1 MLLREIFNIF
11 RRWLWLLILAVVI
24 GGGLGF
30 INVARRPSVYEATA
44 GVVPIRRDFEVKLE
58 PRVQTTT
65 SDILAS
71 DSRTNNGLTTL
82 ASVVTNEAIAE
93 TVFTS
98 LQSSLDSI
106 PARFKTPSDLVS
118 AVSSEVRDGVIRVKV
133 RSNDPVFAAKLAN
146 AWARDYAL
154 YINRIYSGKSED
166 VDLGPQVEAA
176 KQRYQTAEAA
186 VVDFIRANDVDQ
198 KKLDIDEKQAM
209 VDELLRLR
217 RISLT
222 GELNRLVDRR
232 TKIVDLLTAARTL
245 KDLQAKNE
253 SVATGAANTL
263 GLLLLQLASVESTGS
278 AAAGGAA
285 SGVLSNEPQIQF
297 SPRSLDE
304 VTSSPEQFLNDLDH
318 LIAVLDQRQQEND
331 SAIVAI
337 SAKIGSA
344 QQLEQDPL
352 IASILT
358 EIRDLRSDSAAL
370 AAQRQALERERDLLW
385 DGYTLLAN
393 ESEELS
399 ITAGATDGSVVR
411 FAVPASVP
419 RRPLASPPNQ
429 QVILGALAGLMAGIA
444 LAFLLEITDNKV
456 RRREDVEQVVQ
467 LPLLGLVPRGPTHQN
482 GAPIALTDT
491 SAPMVESARFL
502 RDLLESHAQAS
513 QVILFTPV
521 APRSG
526 ASSLAAHV
534 AIVSAQAGRQ
544 VILLDADIR
553 RPQLHQW
560 FGLPNDV
567 GLANLMTIPAPGLE
581 AILRPTAIPGLR
593 LLTTGSAER
602 LSPDLLASPAMAA
615 ILDDLRQHADLILID
630 AASANTASDA
640 VLLAEHADGVVLV
653 VRSGKSTVADIQHV
667 REAVEMVKGRI
678 LGVVLNDVRRPRS
691 LRPAPSAANTSGHRR
706 AAVSA

>member
-1 MLLREIFNIF
+1 MLLREIFGIF
-11 RRWLWLLILAVVI
+11 RRWLWLLILGAAIGAALGYVNVV
-24 GGGLGF
+24 
-30 INVARRPSVYEATA
+30 RRPSVYEAAA

-58 PRVQTTT
+58 TRVETST
-65 SDILAS
+65 SDILAG
-71 DSRTNNGLTTL
+71 DSRTNNGLSTL
-82 ASVVTNEAIAE
+82 ASVATNEAIAE
-93 TVFTS
+93 TVFAHIQT
-98 LQSSLDSI
+98 SLDSI
-106 PARFKTPSDLVS
+106 PARFKTPADLVS

-146 AWARDYAL
+146 AWARDYAI
-154 YINRIYSGKSED
+154 YINRIYSGKSDE
-166 VDLGPQVEAA
+166 VDLGPQVGAA

-186 VVDFIRANDVDQ
+186 VVDFIRANDVDE
-198 KKLDIDEKQAM
+198 KRLAIDEKQAM

-222 GELNRLVDRR
+222 GELNRLADRR
-232 TKIVDLLTAARTL
+232 TKLADILTAARTL

-263 GLLLLQLASVESTGS
+263 GLLLLQLASVEGTGS
-278 AAAGGAA
+278 TAAGTA
-285 SGVLSNEPQIQF
+285 SGVLSSEPHIQF
-297 SPRSLDE
+297 SPNSLDDLA
-304 VTSSPEQFLNDLDH
+304 SSPDQLLNDLDH
-318 LIAVLDQRQQEND
+318 LISVLDQRRQEND
-331 SAIVAI
+331 SAIDLVSEQIGVAQ
-337 SAKIGSA
+337 K
-344 QQLEQDPL
+344 LEQDPL
-352 IASILT
+352 IAGILA
-358 EIRDLRSDSAAL
+358 EIRVLRSESAAL
-370 AAQRQALERERDLLW
+370 TAQRQALERERDLLW

-393 ESEELS
+393 EAEELS
-399 ITAGATDGSVVR
+399 IAAGATDGSVVR

-419 RRPLASPPNQ
+419 RRPLASPPAQ
-429 QVILGALAGLMAGIA
+429 QAILGALVGLIVGIA
-444 LAFLLEITDNKV
+444 LAFLLEIMDDKV

-467 LPLLGLVPRGPTHQN
+467 LPLLGLVPRSPTHHN

-491 SAPMVESARFL
+491 TAPIVESARFL

-534 AIVSAQAGRQ
+534 AIVTAQAGRR

-553 RPQLHQW
+553 KPTLHQW

-567 GLANLMTIPAPGLE
+567 GLANLTAIPAPGPE

-615 ILDDLRQHADLILID
+615 ILDDLRHHADLILID
-630 AASANTASDA
+630 AASANTASDV

-653 VRSGKSTVADIQHV
+653 VRSGKSTVSDIQHV
-667 REAVEMVKGRI
+667 REAVAMVAGRV
-678 LGVVLNDVRRPRS
+678 LGVVLNDVRRSRS
-691 LRPAPSAANTSGHRR
+691 LRPAPVAANIPASAR
-706 AAVSA
+706 A